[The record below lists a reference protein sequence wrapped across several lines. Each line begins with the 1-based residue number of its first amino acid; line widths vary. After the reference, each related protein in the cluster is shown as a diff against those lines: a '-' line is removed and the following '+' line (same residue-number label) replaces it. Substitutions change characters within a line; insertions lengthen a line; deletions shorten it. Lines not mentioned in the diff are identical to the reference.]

1 MKAGFV
7 GFGEIN
13 TPAEIIVRKCAAAEA
28 ALKKE
33 GISLVSVYPVTDDYE
48 ENDIRHALS
57 VLKSDDFDF
66 LILCVAAGS
75 QHMAVIK
82 ITEHFQSQADGFVGA
97 LWLDG
102 RRTAGDDG

>member
-33 GISLVSVYPVTDDYE
+33 GISLVSVYTFVVVSFCVNLTSYFVSFSTNPS
-48 ENDIRHALS
+48 S
-57 VLKSDDFDF
+57 VLTSCSSYVPIGNFSIFKLPF
-66 LILCVAAGS
+66 LSTL
-75 QHMAVIK
+75 
-82 ITEHFQSQADGFVGA
+82 
-97 LWLDG
+97 
-102 RRTAGDDG
+102 